1 MLKGKENQSL
11 QRKKETLETDSASTQ
26 ILSWLDG
33 ELKITMIN
41 MLQAV
46 TEKLDNTQEQMD
58 NVSREMETITNNQKE
73 ILQIKKHC
81 NRDEDTT
88 KERKVDLEDIT
99 IETSKT
105 EKQREKTNQK
115 KTNKQTKN
123 QNRIPRAVRQLQLI
137 LEQYKD
143 LGADSLCSQK
153 SAQNFT
159 FGPPYAWI
167 QPTVNC
173 EVLRHIFMG
182 GNGI

>member
-81 NRDEDTT
+81 NRDGSN
-88 KERKVDLEDIT
+88 L
-99 IETSKT
+99 
-105 EKQREKTNQK
+105 
-115 KTNKQTKN
+115 
-123 QNRIPRAVRQLQLI
+123 
-137 LEQYKD
+137 
-143 LGADSLCSQK
+143 
-153 SAQNFT
+153 
-159 FGPPYAWI
+159 
-167 QPTVNC
+167 
-173 EVLRHIFMG
+173 
-182 GNGI
+182 